1 MKYPAASV
9 TLKSKNRKQ
18 IVLLKKSDLV
28 CWFTPLTTPLILWR
42 WGILA
47 ILSPNLDAFW
57 SRFDIFVLG
66 TMENKDAKLDL
77 EGIKV
82 TMDFRSIKD

>member
-1 MKYPAASV
+1 VQYPAASV
-9 TLKSKNRKQ
+9 TLKSKNRKK

-42 WGILA
+42 WGISA
-47 ILSPNLDAFW
+47 ILSPNLDAFR
-57 SRFDIFVLG
+57 SRFDIFVLS
-66 TMENKDAKLDL
+66 TMENEDAKSAP

-82 TMDFRSIKD
+82 TMGLR